1 MITLERFRLVEDAI
15 RARGFGE
22 TIDWTERLAPPRDA
36 DRFAE
41 DTIYVICN
49 SGMANSV
56 AGGIFERCRIALR
69 HGHPVSSVF
78 KHAGKVS
85 AIERIWGERAQ
96 LFAAYL
102 AAEDKVAALRELP
115 WIGEITALHLAK
127 NFGADVAKPD
137 VHMER
142 LARAEDTTTEALCA
156 RLASETGYRVATIDT
171 ILWRACAERIL
182 LSQVYEREG
191 WDAAFNPQR

>member
-1 MITLERFRLVEDAI
+1 VITVERFWLLERRVRE
-15 RARGFGE
+15 RGFGP
-22 TIDWTERLAPPRDA
+22 TIEWTESLTAPPDP
-36 DRFAE
+36 DRFA
-41 DTIYVICN
+41 DATIYVICN
-49 SGMANSV
+49 SGMANNV
-56 AGGIFERCRIALR
+56 AAGIFERCRAALR
-69 HGHPVSSVF
+69 EGRPVSAVF
-78 KHAGKVS
+78 KHPGKAR
-85 AIERIWGERAQ
+85 AIESIWHNRAQ

-142 LARAEDTTTEALCA
+142 LARVEDTTTEVLCA

-191 WDAAFNPQR
+191 WDAAFNPER